1 MEIICSSPVTAYDS
15 LAHLFQCSKTVLKK
29 FIYKN
34 WAAKYEKSRLC
45 YEMDMG
51 EYLYFKAMEQFT
63 SLQPFTMIHWFHGT
77 RSLHPDS
84 FVNGILPLQDI
95 LPELKV
101 SLDEVAGK
109 YGILPAREI
118 GEEHRHYGFLMS
130 IKQQNDIDKGPCAMF
145 NLEAVL
151 NASAYACHNYMD
163 MPEIIEDYA
172 HVKYGDASSKLLE
185 FYRQE
190 ATPTVVEFWTESD
203 DPYNPSIKSIVIT
216 LLFYLYAVEH
226 PEQDMLGLH
235 CNICYSGHG
244 NRIDAEHILQVIKI

>member
-1 MEIICSSPVTAYDS
+1 MEIICSSPATAYES
-15 LAHLFQCSKTVLKK
+15 LENLFQCSRTVLKK
-29 FIYKN
+29 FICKN
-34 WAAKYEKSRLC
+34 WTAKYEKSRLW

-63 SLQPFTMIHWFHGT
+63 SLQPITRIHWFHGT

-95 LPELKV
+95 FPELKV

-109 YGILPAREI
+109 NGILPAREI
-118 GEEHRHYGFLMS
+118 GEVHRHYGFLMN
-130 IKQQNDIDKGPCAMF
+130 IKQQNDIDKGPCAML
-145 NLEAVL
+145 NLEAVM
-151 NASAYACHNYMD
+151 NASAFACHNYTD

-172 HVKYGDASSKLLE
+172 HVKYGDAFSELLE

-190 ATPTVVEFWTESD
+190 ASPMVVEFWTAPD
-203 DPYNPSIKSIVIT
+203 DPYSPDIKYIVSTI
-216 LLFYLYAVEH
+216 LFYLYAVEH
-226 PEQDMLGLH
+226 PKQNMLGLH

-244 NRIDAEHILQVIKI
+244 NIIDAEHILRVIKI